1 MPSSR
6 SLIIAADRWV
16 ERQHRLSMRTL
27 TTMCNSSDKLTR
39 IKALRFMFQR
49 SSASTPKAYLTIAER
64 LIPDRSNECRWQA
77 LIVVSNFVESDPE
90 DVWRIILKFG
100 NSNDE
105 DMRIAVGVVLLEDLL
120 HSHFQEYFPRV
131 KKLLQ
136 DGDHRFADTL
146 SHCWKF
152 GDAQMHW
159 PKVESLLRKVK
170 RKN

>member
-100 NSNDE
+100 NS
-105 DMRIAVGVVLLEDLL
+105 
-120 HSHFQEYFPRV
+120 
-131 KKLLQ
+131 
-136 DGDHRFADTL
+136 
-146 SHCWKF
+146 
-152 GDAQMHW
+152 
-159 PKVESLLRKVK
+159 
-170 RKN
+170 